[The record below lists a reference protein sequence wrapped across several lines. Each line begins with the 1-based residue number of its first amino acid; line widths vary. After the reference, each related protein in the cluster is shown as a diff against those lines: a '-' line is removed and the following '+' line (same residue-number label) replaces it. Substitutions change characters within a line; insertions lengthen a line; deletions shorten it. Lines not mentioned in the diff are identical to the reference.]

1 MTDNVQTPAVTLSF
15 PYRRASA
22 GGRDDTILI
31 SLATKKPLPSLLK
44 GSGRHGTR
52 EYKLLPGRYLEYEVW
67 RSNTGNMYCIVSMIT
82 VGQDGVKTED
92 VWKVYDHITSQPLE
106 TLPQEIMDILVAN
119 REDLPLFREVFPSEG
134 E

>member
-52 EYKLLPGRYLEYEVW
+52 NYLVAPGRYIIYQVW
-67 RSNTGNMYCIVSMIT
+67 RSNRGSRSWVVEVIT
-82 VGQDGVKTED
+82 VGQDGDITTEEM
-92 VWKVYDHITSQPLE
+92 YGPLE
-106 TLPQEIMDILVAN
+106 RHLPQWLMEILAAN
-119 REDLPLFREVFPSEG
+119 REDLPLFEKVFPSYEG

>member
-31 SLATKKPLPSLLK
+31 SLATKKPLPSVLK

-52 EYKLLPGRYLEYEVW
+52 NYLVAPGRYIIYQVW
-67 RSNTGNMYCIVSMIT
+67 RSNRGSLGWVVKLIT
-82 VGQDGVKTED
+82 VGQDGITILTEEA
-92 VWKVYDHITSQPLE
+92 YGPLE
-106 TLPQEIMDILVAN
+106 RHLPPEIMEILLQN
-119 REDLPLFREVFPSEG
+119 EEDLPLFSEVFPL
-134 E
+134 